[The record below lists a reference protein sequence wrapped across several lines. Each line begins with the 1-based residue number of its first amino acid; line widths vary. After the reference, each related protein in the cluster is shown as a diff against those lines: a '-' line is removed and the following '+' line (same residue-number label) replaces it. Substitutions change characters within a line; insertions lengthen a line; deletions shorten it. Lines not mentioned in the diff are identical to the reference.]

1 MQHRFSQPSAIPS
14 LAVGPSRR
22 LEEHVDALT
31 GWLGALHSSDAFNG
45 TVLIARN
52 GEILF
57 ERHCGFAGLD
67 TRIPLTGSSSFSLA
81 SLSKPFTAL
90 GILLLVQKG
99 RLTLR
104 DKLAQHIPEFAG
116 YSEATIRHL
125 LHHTSGLPDYVEL
138 ADDYW
143 NEKSLLTMPDL
154 IALFVKHRPR
164 SYFAPGER
172 FEYSNTGYAFLGE
185 ILSRVS
191 GTSYPQFM
199 AEEIFKPLGMN
210 DSAAFNLSSKE
221 CPLRSRVFGF
231 RMNFGRKASCD
242 LNFLD
247 GMFGDGGIYASAEDL
262 VRWDRALRDGTLIP
276 CDVYRAAYVSGTLNN
291 GMTTGY
297 GYGWEIEP
305 SNVVE
310 HRGQW
315 EGFTAYMRR
324 DLTQHTL
331 LVVLSNV
338 GPAGRVDP
346 VCKEL
351 AAFVAGIA
359 WPDDAAAV

>member
-1 MQHRFSQPSAIPS
+1 MIGRSR
-14 LAVGPSRR
+14 LWEDNVGAV
-22 LEEHVDALT
+22 A
-31 GWLGALHSSDAFNG
+31 GWLEALHSSDAFNG

-57 ERHCGFAGLD
+57 ERHCGFADLD
-67 TRIPLTGSSSFSLA
+67 SQTPLTGRSSFALA
-81 SLSKPFTAL
+81 SLSKPFTAMA
-90 GILLLVQKG
+90 ILLLAQKG

-116 YSEATIRHL
+116 YSDATICHL
-125 LHHTSGLPDYVEL
+125 LHHTSGLPDYIEL

-143 NEKSLLTMPDL
+143 DEKSLLTMPDL

-185 ILSRVS
+185 IIARVS
-191 GTSYPQFM
+191 GTSYPRFM
-199 AEEIFKPLGMN
+199 EDEIFRPLGMT

-221 CPLRSRVFGF
+221 CPLRSRVFGLRVSF
-231 RMNFGRKASCD
+231 RRKVLCD

-276 CDVYRAAYVSGTLNN
+276 CDVYRQAYVSGTLNN
-291 GMTTGY
+291 GTTTGY

-305 SNVVE
+305 SDVVE
-310 HRGQW
+310 HLGQW
-315 EGFTAYMRR
+315 EGFSSYMRR
-324 DLTQHTL
+324 DLKHRTI

-338 GPAGRVDP
+338 GPVSRVDP

-351 AAFVAGIA
+351 ATFVAGIA
-359 WPDDAAAV
+359 WPGAAAAS